1 MLKQMKSLERWL
13 RPLFSPFSS
22 ASRFSFHSPSAI
34 FTEDDTDGRTQRA
47 FPVQCC
53 CVLPSSGSVSVSTHS
68 LDVHSARSPYTT
80 AVDKLQLKRRLE
92 VKTTHLTAARS
103 FYYTRTNAIEKLLC
117 GVCVCMCACIECVCV
132 PIRLVPVW
140 EKNTHIRRRLFRQF
154 AASFNFSN
162 KQQPWVSYFVE
173 CFLFFFLY
181 PRNKETS
188 PTLKRN
194 DDEYSQKK
202 HQETRK
208 KREAKVEEDGGQKRK
223 SEPNQNRSVSY
234 LLPPPT
240 PFYFFSFTNSCIINN
255 LLSID
260 YQF

>member
-117 GVCVCMCACIECVCV
+117 GVCVYVCLYRVCVCAYPSGASV
-132 PIRLVPVW
+132 GEKHSHPTTTISPVC
-140 EKNTHIRRRLFRQF
+140 
-154 AASFNFSN
+154 
-162 KQQPWVSYFVE
+162 
-173 CFLFFFLY
+173 CFL
-181 PRNKETS
+181 
-188 PTLKRN
+188 
-194 DDEYSQKK
+194 
-202 HQETRK
+202 
-208 KREAKVEEDGGQKRK
+208 
-223 SEPNQNRSVSY
+223 
-234 LLPPPT
+234 
-240 PFYFFSFTNSCIINN
+240 
-255 LLSID
+255 
-260 YQF
+260 